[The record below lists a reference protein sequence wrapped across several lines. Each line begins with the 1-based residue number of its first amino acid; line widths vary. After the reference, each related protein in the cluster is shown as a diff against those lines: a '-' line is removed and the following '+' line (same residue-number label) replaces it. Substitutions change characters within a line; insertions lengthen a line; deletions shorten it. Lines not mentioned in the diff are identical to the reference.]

1 MELTIVG
8 CGYVGQTL
16 ARRLQPRRP
25 QLGLT
30 LTTTR
35 QERRVALRQLGDDVM
50 VCDATD
56 PKQLLNEEPREQQHR
71 CVLPWPK
78 RKSTGGS
85 GGLPTHLRR

>member
-1 MELTIVG
+1 MELTIIG
-8 CGYVGQTL
+8 CGYVGQAL

-35 QERRVALRQLGDDVM
+35 QERQGALSPLADEVM

-56 PKQLLNEEPREQQHR
+56 PEQLLKSLQNSPPQCFALVQKE
-71 CVLPWPK
+71 
-78 RKSTGGS
+78 STGG
-85 GGLPTHLRR
+85 